1 MKKCDVIQ
9 DLMPLY
15 CDDVAS
21 ESSRAMVDEHIES
34 CSECQELLENM
45 KNNSLPDVTMVDEPE
60 IGAFKTMKR
69 KMTRKN
75 IRVALISAA
84 CAIAVFC
91 VVLFYQ
97 TPVPFEASNIDV
109 SPTDDGTLAIS
120 SSGFDSL
127 TGILI
132 DDVFYF
138 NVRATTFT
146 RYISPVFR
154 GNNVSHGRYSSYDIG
169 GGALFFIDRFGRVT
183 YRNDW
188 TIPSGMDINA
198 DDVNRIYYLQGNLHR
213 LASDSEAFERARENA
228 ILVWSR

>member
-1 MKKCDVIQ
+1 MTKCDVIQ
-9 DLMPLY
+9 DLLPLY

-21 ESSRAMVDEHIES
+21 EGSRAMVDEHIKS

-45 KNNSLPDVTMVDEPE
+45 KNSSFPDVLTVDEPE
-60 IGAFKTMKR
+60 ISAFKTMKR
-69 KMTRKN
+69 KMKKKN
-75 IRVALISAA
+75 IRVALFSAA
-84 CAIAVFC
+84 CTIVVFC
-91 VVLFYQ
+91 VVLFHQ
-97 TPVPFEASNIDV
+97 TPVSFETTNIQV
-109 SPTDDGTLAIS
+109 SPSDDGTLVIS
-120 SSGFDSL
+120 TDGFDSF

-138 NVRATTFT
+138 NVRTTTFT

-169 GGALFFIDRFGRVT
+169 GGPLTFTDIHGRVT

-213 LASDSEAFERARENA
+213 LASDPEAFERARGNA